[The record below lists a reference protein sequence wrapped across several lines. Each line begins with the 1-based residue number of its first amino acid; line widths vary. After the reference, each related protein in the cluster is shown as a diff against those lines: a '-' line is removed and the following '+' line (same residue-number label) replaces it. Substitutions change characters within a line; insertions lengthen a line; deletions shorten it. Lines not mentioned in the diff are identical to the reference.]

1 MSTPYDDPRPDPQS
15 GQRRAVAADEP
26 LEFRRGASSLADPEV
41 FTPRL
46 RRRRAWTLV
55 LLTLLAPGSAQMAA
69 GNRRL
74 GRFALRT
81 AVLVVALLLLAGLV
95 YLVSPGFL
103 IGVVAA
109 PWFLGVLV
117 AALVL
122 GALFWAYL
130 FLDAMRLARLSRVT
144 PGTRRLVAFVTVL
157 CMVLTSG
164 TLLTGAWLTWAGR
177 TAVSTVFDAHDR
189 RGPVEGRYNILLI
202 GSDAGSDRVGV
213 RTDTLMLASVDAS
226 TGRSALFGFARDTEN
241 IDFREGSIMHRL
253 MPQGWNCGD
262 QCLLNGLYQ
271 WGTEHASQF
280 PSDVKNPGAEATKE
294 AVEALS
300 GLDIQYYAM
309 VDLVGFRRFVDA
321 VGGLDLVVGKR
332 TPMGGGTSKIS
343 GWIEPG
349 EQHLDGYHAL
359 WYARSRE
366 GASNYDRM
374 ARQKCVMTAML
385 HQLDP
390 QTVVLK
396 AQDIAAVSGSVLET
410 DIPSGDLGRLGSL
423 AMKARD
429 GEMTTV
435 NFTPPLIDPWRYDP
449 QKVRDIVAKTIAGD
463 PDPTGAKATAASD
476 GAAKKP
482 ASSGSSG
489 SSGAKKRGADGNAT
503 PQAGKGA
510 GEKYSFSVSD
520 SSGLICAVP

>member
-1 MSTPYDDPRPDPQS
+1 MPPRRPDDVLEV
-15 GQRRAVAADEP
+15 RAGDE
-26 LEFRRGASSLADPEV
+26 RGLAEPEML
-41 FTPRL
+41 TPRL

-55 LLTLLAPGSAQMAA
+55 LLTLVAPGSAQIAA
-69 GNRRL
+69 GNRRV

-81 AVLVVALLLLAGLV
+81 AVLVVALLLLAALLS
-95 YLVSPGFL
+95 LVSPGL
-103 IGVVAA
+103 LLGVVAA
-109 PWFLGVLV
+109 PWFLGALV
-117 AALVL
+117 GALVL
-122 GALFWAYL
+122 GAVFWAWL
-130 FLDAMRLARLSRVT
+130 FFDAMRLARLSGVGGR
-144 PGTRRLVAFVTVL
+144 TRCLVAIVTVL
-157 CMVLTSG
+157 LMVLTSG
-164 TLLTGAWLTWAGR
+164 ALLSAAWVVWAGR
-177 TAVSTVFDAHDR
+177 TAVTNVFDAHDR
-189 RGPVEGRYNILLI
+189 HAPVEGRYNILLI
-202 GSDAGSDRVGV
+202 GSDGGSDRVGV
-213 RTDTLMLASVDAS
+213 RTDTLMLASVDAA

-253 MPQGWNCGD
+253 MPEGWNCGD
-262 QCLLNGLYQ
+262 QCLLNGIYQ
-271 WGTEHASQF
+271 WGMEHADRF
-280 PSDVKNPGAEATKE
+280 PKDVKNPGAQATKE

-396 AQDIAAVSGSVLET
+396 AQDIAAVSGSVVET
-410 DIPSGDLGRLGSL
+410 DIPSRDLGRLGAL

-463 PDPTGAKATAASD
+463 PDPTGAEASTAD
-476 GAAKKP
+476 GTAKKP
-482 ASSGSSG
+482 APSRA
-489 SSGAKKRGADGNAT
+489 SGAKTRGTDGNAT
-503 PQAGKGA
+503 PQPSKGA
-510 GEKYSFSVSD
+510 KAKYSFSVSD

>member
-1 MSTPYDDPRPDPQS
+1 M
-15 GQRRAVAADEP
+15 
-26 LEFRRGASSLADPEV
+26 EFRRGATSLADPEI

-55 LLTLLAPGSAQMAA
+55 LFTLVAPGSAQIAA
-69 GNRRL
+69 GNRAL

-81 AVLVVALLLLAGLV
+81 AVLVVALALLAGIT

-103 IGVVAA
+103 LGIVAA
-109 PWFLGVLV
+109 PWFLGALV
-117 AALVL
+117 AAFVL
-122 GALFWAYL
+122 GAVFWAYL
-130 FLDAMRLARLSRVT
+130 FLDAMRLARLSRVGA
-144 PGTRRLVAFVTVL
+144 GTRRLVALVTVL

-177 TAVSTVFDAHDR
+177 TAVRTVFDAQDS

-202 GSDAGSDRVGV
+202 GSDGGSDRVGV
-213 RTDTLMLASVDAS
+213 RTDTLMLASVDAA

-241 IDFREGSIMHRL
+241 IDFRPGSTMHRL
-253 MPQGWNCGD
+253 MPEGWNCGD
-262 QCLLNGLYQ
+262 QCLLNGIYQ
-271 WGTEHASQF
+271 WGSEHADQF
-280 PSDVKNPGAEATKE
+280 PKDVKNPGAEATKE

-321 VGGLDLVVGKR
+321 VGGLDLVVGRR
-332 TPMGGGTSKIS
+332 TPMGGGTSRIS

-349 EQHLDGYHAL
+349 EQHMDGYHAL

-385 HQLDP
+385 HQLNP
-390 QTVVLK
+390 QTVVLR

-435 NFTPPLIDPWRYDP
+435 NFTPPLIQPWRYDP
-449 QKVRDIVAKTIAGD
+449 QRIRDIVAKTIAGD
-463 PDPTGAKATAASD
+463 PDPTGAKASAS
-476 GAAKKP
+476 A
-482 ASSGSSG
+482 
-489 SSGAKKRGADGNAT
+489 SGAGSPKPRASTGRSTRGSGKATSSSADEGTDYA
-503 PQAGKGA
+503 
-510 GEKYSFSVSD
+510 FSVSD
-520 SSGLICAVP
+520 SAGLICAVP

>member
-1 MSTPYDDPRPDPQS
+1 MSSRHDDRPVRRERVARDDDPI
-15 GQRRAVAADEP
+15 VV
-26 LEFRRGASSLADPEV
+26 RRGASALSDADALP
-41 FTPRL
+41 PRL
-46 RRRRAWTLV
+46 RRRRALTLV
-55 LLTLLAPGSAQMAA
+55 LLTLVAPGSAQIVA
-69 GNRRL
+69 GNRSL

-81 AVLVVALLLLAGLV
+81 AVLVVGLVLLAGVTYFL
-95 YLVSPGFL
+95 SPATLLG
-103 IGVVAA
+103 IVTA

-122 GALFWAYL
+122 GALFWAFL
-130 FLDAMRLARLSRVT
+130 FLDAMRLARLSRV
-144 PGTRRLVAFVTVL
+144 GARTRRLVAFLTALLIFVT
-157 CMVLTSG
+157 G
-164 TLLTGAWLTWAGR
+164 GALLTGAWLVWAGR
-177 TAVSTVFDAHDR
+177 TAVTSVFNSQES
-189 RGPVEGRYNILLI
+189 RGPVKGRYNVLLI
-202 GSDAGSDRVGV
+202 GSDAGSNRTGV

-226 TGRSALFGFARDTEN
+226 SGRSALFGFARDTEN
-241 IDFREGSIMHRL
+241 IDFRPGSTMARL

-271 WGTEHASQF
+271 WGMEHRDQF
-280 PSDVKNPGAEATKE
+280 PPEVKNPGAEATKE

-321 VGGLDLVVGKR
+321 VGGIDVVVGKR

-343 GWIEPG
+343 GYIEPG
-349 EQHLDGYHAL
+349 RQRLDGYHAL

-390 QTVVLK
+390 QTVILK
-396 AQDIAAVSGSVLET
+396 AQDIAAISGGVVET
-410 DIPSGDLGRLGSL
+410 DIPNRDLGRLGAV

-449 QKVRDIVAKTIAGD
+449 QKIRDIVAKTIDGD
-463 PDPTGAKATAASD
+463 PNPTGKKSSSSSGTATPRSTGTKKQTGAPTGVETPQPKGE
-476 GAAKKP
+476 GAAQ
-482 ASSGSSG
+482 GG
-489 SSGAKKRGADGNAT
+489 D
-503 PQAGKGA
+503 
-510 GEKYSFSVSD
+510 YSFSVSD
-520 SSGLICAVP
+520 ASGLICAVP